1 MADEN
6 IPDWDRPSSGD
17 NVPDWDRPES
27 GPSTTTATAEPS
39 RTPETDRA
47 ISQQTSQFS
56 IDRTPV
62 KAPVVKPWWQQLQ
75 AFAKKPSPEWMQPTE
90 KFIRE
95 QKLVPKEAL
104 PVYWMG
110 KEAEWASRF
119 LPSGVPRKIG
129 EAVGGGIEGL
139 AAAGSEFT
147 TPANLALGALT
158 GGLGRVGTGLISGVF
173 LGQAVYGT
181 PAQWRALKAA
191 PTIAEKARIA
201 TGMAASYMPALG
213 FAEIARGKGG
223 APEAKPGAEAELPP
237 PPTSPFTPA
246 IADDGTKIPL
256 VSETAM
262 PPPPMAPGGIIGE
275 RNVGPVI
282 EQSREQSG
290 VTYASPV
297 KSAESVLKRN
307 EGAPVGSGTSL
318 FPLNKGV
325 AGARPGEEPV
335 STGQTVAPQTPATDA
350 VTPVESLPL
359 RIAEAKERLKE
370 LQQAQAQGRPFSEGM
385 KQHMTALE
393 SFLKGAAPDVE
404 QKVQHEQFGKP
415 GYTAV
420 DDERVQAAK
429 QVMSARTVDQIL
441 QAAGYTPVEINNMPS
456 HRAIQLSSQLQ
467 EQAAAILKNV
477 TRASKAGV
485 PAPDPDQRDT
495 EIKEFR
501 PAAGF
506 PQVADVE
513 HEELTPDQ
521 QAAEMERLRQEDE
534 QERAQ
539 SADEHMARGGD
550 ELVDVLKEHGIPM
563 DDPRFKGEL
572 SNLKE
577 HFSPRG
583 KYGQEKHRK
592 MFTGEKLNF
601 GDIFKKDAG
610 NLDSLTQ
617 FLKQKGFDVETPDDV
632 INLIDERLRSG
643 KQVYGDEGRAQTL
656 AAQSYGDYQDQG
668 PMRMGFWTPKSKES
682 AKPGR
687 EKSPEQLDKDIGD
700 AIKAEESLPKTKN
713 EPGRQIVSTSQDE
726 EQMERLAGKDMYSK
740 PFVNTVVNELLQNSF
755 DAVRDAGASLGKPG
769 RISIDYD
776 YKTRTIRVKDNGIGM
791 DPRTIVE
798 AFLRTGGTK
807 KFGDPQNTS
816 GGLGLAKIIF
826 VKGSKRI
833 QLVTVKN
840 GLKTVMDVDA
850 AQIKA
855 KEIPLDSSYTDEPSG
870 STVTV
875 TVPETYVDVN
885 GESQRIGF
893 DTDPDVLKNPLF
905 GPVEVTVNGKIHPM
919 GIHTTGWQKD
929 NTFNFKWGHADVY
942 VDPRPLE
949 KYTYTSGTMPPKYRV
964 MSAGLYQ
971 FDVSPYDIFE
981 GGSRIP
987 HNMVID
993 IRPHVDTKHPQY
1005 PFNNQREG
1013 WRPTVNADIGAMYA
1027 FLKRQG
1033 LEQDLKKAQEIFRK
1047 VKVMPHTPLEGINEN
1062 LTPEQTAQRDAA
1074 KGSDSVTLPKVV
1086 SVDVKPD
1093 EIVTNYSTGKK
1104 DVQSHEQ
1111 FNEPTFSA
1119 ERQIDFS
1126 KSKLDTSHLDP
1137 KEPLYHDNTTGKFED
1152 IKGASELHAKLG
1164 NVLVATMRQF
1174 GKIFGHADENITYKE
1189 LTETD
1194 PGKAWFGGISYDK
1207 TDGKGYAGLN
1217 IVNPFKAIWFNPAGV
1232 SEAAMLSGPKRAAM
1246 ETLGT
1251 FIHEI
1256 THVPQRNEG
1265 SNFTRELGDNIG
1277 RMVEPDFQA
1286 DKFAQAIE
1294 DVYTK
1299 HWDTLNE
1306 IRDRYWDGNTT
1317 SSSQDFKAGENLGAE
1332 SRGGKGADKGIPGK
1346 HAPEDERVSEQGS
1359 TGPGRDKKTDKP
1371 VRGSLGDI
1379 IAGQA
1384 AASKRAKRAA
1394 APGTAPGAAPGT
1406 PQRAAAPAPA
1416 PATAAGPAAPAP
1428 AFREGIRD
1436 TLGGIKQ
1443 AVEEKPPL
1451 KPQAEPSEA
1460 HPSREP
1466 TSSEADAPR
1475 TPMSE
1480 DQMGKLTRDT
1490 FARLSASVAE
1500 GRPPRTVATMS
1511 RNEIID
1517 SGRTAIRAG
1526 VDPDVV
1532 VNSNQVPNDQKFAVA
1547 RAHSEDLRD
1556 IADQANREMRKN
1568 NTQENKDAS
1577 EMAFADFANWNREHL
1592 ERLRTITHVEHPEME
1607 HETYDPRSYTDLRG
1621 EMYRKNNRDFTPGE
1635 RHKAFI
1641 QVRAIE
1647 KADAERNALN
1657 EKFSEE
1663 LKKRAPDTRPP
1674 IWDSNDLFSHVADIL
1689 KDKFPCS

>member
-17 NVPDWDRPES
+17 NIPDWDRPES
-27 GPSTTTATAEPS
+27 GASTTTATAGPS

-246 IADDGTKIPL
+246 IADDEAKIPL

-282 EQSREQSG
+282 EQSREQPG

-318 FPLNKGV
+318 FPLNKGA

-359 RIAEAKERLKE
+359 RIAEARERLKE

-467 EQAAAILKNV
+467 EQAADILKNV

-521 QAAEMERLRQEDE
+521 EAAEMERLRQEDE
-534 QERAQ
+534 QERVQ

-550 ELVDVLKEHGIPM
+550 ELVDVLKQHGLPPIPEAKSYTGELKNIREM
-563 DDPRFKGEL
+563 FKGGTTGGT
-572 SNLKE
+572 N
-577 HFSPRG
+577 
-583 KYGQEKHRK
+583 KYGNLVTG
-592 MFTGEKLNF
+592 TGEKLRYQEV
-601 GDIFKKDAG
+601 FKKG
-610 NLDSLTQ
+610 GGSLESLTQ
-617 FLKQKGFDVETPDDV
+617 TLRRKGFKNPDGSRVETDDDTL
-632 INLIDERLRSG
+632 NLIQNRLLTG
-643 KQVYGDEGRAQTL
+643 KKVVGDEAGAQAL
-656 AAQSYGDYQDQG
+656 EEQSYGDYQE
-668 PMRMGFWTPKSKES
+668 PMRSLL
-682 AKPGR
+682 PGI
-687 EKSPEQLDKDIGD
+687 KKTAEQLHDDIG
-700 AIKAEESLPKTKN
+700 AAAKAEESLPKTKN

-726 EQMERLAGKDMYSK
+726 EQVDRLLGKDAYKNSI
-740 PFVNTVVNELLQNSF
+740 VNVVIKELLQNGF
-755 DAVRDAGASLGKPG
+755 DAVREGGASEAKPG
-769 RISIDYD
+769 QISIDYD
-776 YKTRTIRVKDNGIGM
+776 YGTRIINVTDNGVGM
-791 DPRTIVE
+791 TPETIVN

-807 KFGDPQNTS
+807 KSGDFQNTS
-816 GGLGLAKIIF
+816 GGLGVAKLAF
-826 VKGSKRI
+826 LKGSKRI
-833 QLVTVKN
+833 KLVTVKD
-840 GLKTVMDVDA
+840 GLKTVMDVDQS
-850 AQIKA
+850 QIRSKQ
-855 KEIPLDSSYTDEPSG
+855 IPLDSTYTDEPNG
-870 STVTV
+870 TMVEV
-875 TVPETYVDVN
+875 KIPEDYIDEN
-885 GESQRIGF
+885 GEKRQVWF
-893 DTDPDVLKNPLF
+893 DTDPEFLKNPLF
-905 GPVEVTVNGKIHPM
+905 GPVEVTLNGEKAPM
-919 GIHTTGWQKD
+919 GIHTTDWQKD

-942 VDPRPLE
+942 VDPRPLGKYSWGEE
-949 KYTYTSGTMPPKYRV
+949 KYPKYSV
-964 MSAGLYQ
+964 MSAGLHQ
-971 FDVSPYDIFE
+971 FDIPWSHIFDK
-981 GGSRIP
+981 GSDQIP

-993 IRPHVDTKHPQY
+993 VRPHVDTKHPQY

-1013 WRPTVNADIGAMYA
+1013 WRGTVDRDAKAIYSY
-1027 FLKRQG
+1027 LKRQG
-1033 LEQDLKKAQEIFRK
+1033 LEQRLKKAQETFSK
-1047 VKVMPHTPLEGINEN
+1047 VQVIPHVDVVDLGKD
-1062 LTPEQTAQRDAA
+1062 LSADQVKLGDATKGA
-1074 KGSDSVTLPKVV
+1074 KGSVTLPKIT
-1086 SVDVKPD
+1086 SIDVDSDKVT
-1093 EIVTNYSTGKK
+1093 TNYASGKK
-1104 DVQSHEQ
+1104 DVQSHER
-1111 FNEPTFSA
+1111 FNKTTFSA
-1119 ERQIDFS
+1119 EREIDFE
-1126 KSKLDTSHLDP
+1126 KTKLDTSHLNPQD
-1137 KEPLYHDNTTGKFED
+1137 PLYHNNTNVDFLK
-1152 IKGASELHAKLG
+1152 IKGAPELHAKVSNL
-1164 NVLVATMRQF
+1164 LVQFMREFGRRF
-1174 GKIFGHADENITYKE
+1174 GKDPTARPEYNE
-1189 LTETD
+1189 LTETT

-1207 TDGKGYAGLN
+1207 EYAGLN
-1217 IVNPFKAIWFNPAGV
+1217 IVNPFKAIWINPAGL
-1232 SEAAMLSGPKRAAM
+1232 SKGAMLSGPKRAAY
-1246 ETLGT
+1246 EQLHT
-1251 FIHEI
+1251 FLHEI
-1256 THVPQRNEG
+1256 THVPERNEG
-1265 SNFTRELGDNIG
+1265 GRFTREETDNVG
-1277 RMVEPDFQA
+1277 RMLDFPHG
-1286 DKFAQAIE
+1286 KFADALEEI
-1294 DVYTK
+1294 YTK

-1306 IRDRYWDGNTT
+1306 IRTKYWADDTAN
-1317 SSSQDFKAGENLGAE
+1317 SAESFKAGSPLGAK
-1332 SRGGKGADKGIPGK
+1332 SRGGKGADKGLPGE
-1346 HAPEDERVSEQGS
+1346 HVSEDEPVQKQRS
-1359 TGPGRDKKTDKP
+1359 TSPGRAEKSDRPT
-1371 VRGSLGDI
+1371 GSLGDI

-1394 APGTAPGAAPGT
+1394 APGTAPGTPQAAAAPGPVT
-1406 PQRAAAPAPA
+1406 A
-1416 PATAAGPAAPAP
+1416 PATAGAGGPVAAP

-1460 HPSREP
+1460 HPAREP
-1466 TSSEADAPR
+1466 TSSETDSPR

-1641 QVRAIE
+1641 QVREIE